1 MSVIHEYLQQ
11 VQEGVDLFDS
21 KCSVEQAL
29 AYSVEH
35 VASAILPTR
44 VVSFD
49 QACDLIDEIAFD
61 CNINAPTVLR
71 LRSDSRWA
79 GTASH
84 EAHCVSLKGSTTLLT
99 VCHEM
104 AHILAGFG
112 HDEWWRTKFVAL
124 VRKYVSVDH
133 ASLLHV
139 LYNRSGLLTEW
150 EL

>member
-1 MSVIHEYLQQ
+1 MSVHDYLQQ
-11 VQEGVDLFDS
+11 VYDGVDAFGT
-21 KCSVEQAL
+21 KCTMEQAL
-29 AYSVEH
+29 CYSVEH
-35 VASAILPTR
+35 VASAILPSQ
-44 VVSFD
+44 VLSFD
-49 QACDLIDEIAFD
+49 QATNLIDEIASD
-61 CNINAPTVLR
+61 VDIDPPTVLR

-84 EAHCVSLKGSTTLLT
+84 EAHCISLKGTTTRLT

-124 VRKYVSVDH
+124 VRRYVSVQH
-133 ASLLHV
+133 ASLLHS